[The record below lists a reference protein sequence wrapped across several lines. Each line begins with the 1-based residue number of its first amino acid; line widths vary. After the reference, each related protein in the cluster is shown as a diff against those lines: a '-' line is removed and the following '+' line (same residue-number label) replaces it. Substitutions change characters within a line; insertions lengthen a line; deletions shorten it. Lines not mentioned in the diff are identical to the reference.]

1 MVMLKKT
8 DCSNVIDFLQ
18 RIPEERADAI
28 RGRAYARFRK
38 RQHDLQEAA
47 KRKPRSTKHANEE

>member
-1 MVMLKKT
+1 MVMVKKT

-38 RQHDLQEAA
+38 RQHEMQKAA
-47 KRKPRSTKHANEE
+47 KRRPRSGKHE